1 MPPIYASTLHRR
13 DRAWGVRRRRAARAR
28 MRAAVFTAALLAAG
42 LGAHLE
48 RLFG

>member
-28 MRAAVFTAALLAAG
+28 MRAAIVTGAVLGTG
-42 LGAHLE
+42 LGALLGHV
-48 RLFG
+48 FG